1 MDVNLPLII
10 QKYGGKSLASTDDVK
25 AVAAQIVARYDKGD
39 RLAIVVSAMGDT
51 TDKYLALAREVND
64 SASGRELDVL
74 LSVGERIS
82 IAVLSLA
89 INSIRPN
96 LAVSLTGAQA
106 GIITDTQHTAARIVE
121 VRAQRVRD
129 ILAQGQIPIIAG
141 YQGVTTEK
149 NISTLGRGGSDATAV
164 ALAVALRAERVE
176 FFKDV
181 AGISTADPKEIPAA
195 RIIDQLSYTEA
206 LEVTG
211 CGAKILQLPAVEL
224 AAEHKMPL
232 AVGDARTGEIGTIV
246 SQQPLAHRTLTAIV
260 FVPSVTHFPLPDRP
274 FGILGA
280 LQKEGLHPLAVSWG
294 PGGGDL
300 VLSRADAASVWSNP
314 MLEAHLGAGRELS
327 LVTLVGPG
335 AGLRGTIFAKAS
347 SCLNS
352 FVHQCQGLLLS
363 ETRFAVLLEEKA
375 AREFARAAH
384 RQFFEEDA
392 ASGIQTN
399 PTGQRA

>member
-1 MDVNLPLII
+1 LPLII

-25 AVAAQIVARYDKGD
+25 AVAAQVVARYDKGD

-51 TDKYLALAREVND
+51 TDKYLTLARGVNE

-89 INSIRPN
+89 INALRPG

-141 YQGVTTEK
+141 YQGVTTDK

-164 ALAVALRAERVE
+164 ALGIALGAERVE
-176 FFKDV
+176 FMKDV
-181 AGISTADPKEIPAA
+181 AGISTADPKEIPGA
-195 RIIDQLSYTEA
+195 RIIEQMGYTEA
-206 LEVTG
+206 LELTG

-232 AVGDARTGEIGTIV
+232 AVGDARTGRIGTIV
-246 SQQPLAHRTLTAIV
+246 SERPLARRSLTAIV
-260 FVPSVTHFPLPDRP
+260 FVPSVTHYPLPDMP
-274 FGILGA
+274 FAVLDTLRRDGI
-280 LQKEGLHPLAVSWG
+280 HPLAVSWG

-314 MLEAHLGAGRELS
+314 ALEAHLGAGRELS
-327 LVTLVGPG
+327 LVTLVAPG
-335 AGLRGTIFAKAS
+335 AGVSGIIFAQATL
-347 SCLNS
+347 CLNS
-352 FVHQCQGLLLS
+352 FANQCQGLLLS
-363 ETRFAVLLEEKA
+363 ETRFAVLLEENA
-375 AREFARAAH
+375 ARAFARAAH
-384 RQFFEEDA
+384 REFFEGNG
-392 ASGIQTN
+392 ASASTAPPN
-399 PTGQRA
+399 AHST

>member
-1 MDVNLPLII
+1 MPLII
-10 QKYGGKSLASTDDVK
+10 QKYGGKSLASTDDIK
-25 AVAAQIVARYDKGD
+25 AVAAQIVSRYDKGD

-51 TDKYLALAREVND
+51 TDKYLALARGVNE

-82 IAVLSLA
+82 IAMLALA
-89 INSIRPN
+89 INAIRKG

-129 ILAQGQIPIIAG
+129 ILAQGQIPVIAG
-141 YQGVTTEK
+141 YQGITTEK

-164 ALAVALRAERVE
+164 ALGIALGAERVE
-176 FFKDV
+176 FMKDV
-181 AGISTADPKEIPAA
+181 AGVSTADPKEIPAA
-195 RIIDQLSYTEA
+195 RIIDELGYTEA
-206 LEVTG
+206 LELTG

-232 AVGDARTGEIGTIV
+232 AIGDVRTGQIGTII

-274 FGILGA
+274 FGILDA
-280 LQKEGLHPLAVSWG
+280 LRKEGIHPLGVSWG

-314 MLEAHLGAGRELS
+314 TLEAHLGAGRELS

-335 AGLRGTIFAKAS
+335 AGSSGIIFAKAS
-347 SCLNS
+347 FCLNA
-352 FVHQCQGLLLS
+352 FIHQCQGLLLS
-363 ETRFAVLLEEKA
+363 ETRFAVLLEENA
-375 AREFARAAH
+375 ARAFARAAH

-392 ASGIQTN
+392 ASGTETD
-399 PTGQRA
+399 PKGRRA